1 MGVGELTKGVEKFN
15 NDNDELTNGVSE
27 LVVDN
32 LTCQRNDREQF
43 VFVALSK
50 NKHRKLCICFVT
62 LQDCLFTATSLKLL
76 VVKNSGR

>member
-15 NDNDELTNGVSE
+15 SDNDELTNGVSE

-32 LTCQRNDREQF
+32 LTCQQNDREQF

-50 NKHRKLCICFVT
+50 NKH
-62 LQDCLFTATSLKLL
+62 
-76 VVKNSGR
+76 

>member
-1 MGVGELTKGVEKFN
+1 MGVGELAKGVGKFN
-15 NDNDELTNGVSE
+15 NNNDELTNVVSK

-32 LTCQRNDREQF
+32 LTCQQNDREQF